1 MATVTVT
8 VPDVNQVTVW
18 GKVLD
23 VFLQPI
29 AASKILVMIDPTPQ
43 AIDNNFLDRTTNT
56 VLTNEEGYFEMILPA
71 KTFVTLTIP
80 DANFTVSGMLPSEG
94 IVEARNIGI
103 NP

>member
-1 MATVTVT
+1 MATVTIT
-8 VPDVNQVTVW
+8 VPDVDQVTVW

-29 AASKILVMIDPTPQ
+29 AASKILITVDPTPQ
-43 AIDNNFLDRTTNT
+43 AVENNFLDRTTNT
-56 VLTNEEGYFEMILPA
+56 ILTDEEGYFESILPA
-71 KTFVTLTIP
+71 KVFISLSIP
-80 DANFTVSGMLPSEG
+80 DANFTVAGMLPSEG